1 MRSEEIEND
10 TSKRKKKK
18 KKTHEKSEKEK
29 KKKLFKTHSLITSIY
44 IHLVRKYKVVKII
57 P

>member
-1 MRSEEIEND
+1 M
-10 TSKRKKKK
+10 
-18 KKTHEKSEKEK
+18 THQKEK
-29 KKKLFKTHSLITSIY
+29 KKLMRKVKKEKKKCFKTHSLITSIY

>member
-1 MRSEEIEND
+1 M
-10 TSKRKKKK
+10 
-18 KKTHEKSEKEK
+18 THQKEK
-29 KKKLFKTHSLITSIY
+29 KEKKLMRKVKKEKKKLFKTHSLITSIY

>member
-10 TSKRKKKK
+10 TSKRKKR
-18 KKTHEKSEKEK
+18 KKTHEKSEKREEK
-29 KKKLFKTHSLITSIY
+29 KRFKTHSLITSIY

>member
-1 MRSEEIEND
+1 MTHQKER
-10 TSKRKKKK
+10 
-18 KKTHEKSEKEK
+18 KKTHEKSEKRK
-29 KKKLFKTHSLITSIY
+29 IKHFKTHSLITSIY